1 MRSAIFNV
9 FFLKVYNFRPHLH
22 HFVIFLLRLLIT
34 DKKKLVKMGKK
45 LYYLILYRTA
55 SCIPRIGNVTSSW
68 FWIKW
73 KRVLNRLMGEE
84 GQEVWV
90 NQFTWLASAF
100 MKHTVTNI
108 LCILLLFLFYF
119 IYDQTSQNIP
129 TSLDFIN
136 FIQQSNKDRKMLQF
150 YTYLHILSF
159 FLFICFLWKG
169 ILF

>member
-108 LCILLLFLFYF
+108 LCILLLFLFLLIHIGQLSPCSYFLKLIIVLNSRMQNVHSLYF
-119 IYDQTSQNIP
+119 IIYTVLSIW
-129 TSLDFIN
+129 SL
-136 FIQQSNKDRKMLQF
+136 
-150 YTYLHILSF
+150 
-159 FLFICFLWKG
+159 
-169 ILF
+169 